1 MEFPAKMLWTH
12 ATGFATLSP
21 LINCLWAVVIEI
33 FSFLTQPL
41 ISINLRLGDIE
52 TQGIRTVKRI
62 HLHVLPLVIFSI
74 LMSSPNASAEETFFS
89 KLNPFQK
96 KEATAVKVNISDT
109 SKSSWTFPRWKPMK
123 MPWSGP
129 SFSFTPTWIS
139 DIKPPSFSSTW
150 TRMSNGTKEAYGKSK
165 TFFMPW
171 TKTAVRQPAV
181 MRPPTGSR
189 GVYRAVP
196 KGKPAKKSFFGSFLN
211 SKDDEP
217 RPSRTVGE
225 FLSQERP
232 KP

>member
-1 MEFPAKMLWTH
+1 MATPAKMLWTH

-21 LINCLWAVVIEI
+21 LINCSWAIVIEV
-33 FSFLTQPL
+33 FSCRAQPSL
-41 ISINLRLGDIE
+41 FINLSLGNIE

-62 HLHVLPLVIFSI
+62 HLHVLSLIIFSI
-74 LMSSPNASAEETFFS
+74 FMGSLSVSAEENFFS

-96 KEATAVKVNISDT
+96 KKSPAVNISVSDT
-109 SKSSWTFPRWKPMK
+109 PKSSWSFPSWKPMK

-139 DIKPPSFSSTW
+139 DIKPPSFSATW
-150 TRMSNGTKEAYGKSK
+150 TRMSDGTKEAYGKSK

-171 TKTAVRQPAV
+171 TKTAARQPAV

-196 KGKPAKKSFFGSFLN
+196 KSKPAKKSFFGSFLN

>member
-1 MEFPAKMLWTH
+1 MATPAKMLWTH

-21 LINCLWAVVIEI
+21 LINSSWAVVMEI

-41 ISINLRLGDIE
+41 ISINLWLGDIE

-62 HLHVLPLVIFSI
+62 HLHVLSLVVFSI
-74 LMSSPNASAEETFFS
+74 FMSSLSVSAEENFFS

-96 KEATAVKVNISDT
+96 KKSATVKVSLSDT
-109 SKSSWTFPRWKPMK
+109 PKSSWSFPGWKPMK
-123 MPWSGP
+123 MSWSGP

-139 DIKPPSFSSTW
+139 DIKPPSFGTTW

-171 TKTAVRQPAV
+171 TKTAFKQPVV

-196 KGKPAKKSFFGSFLN
+196 KVKPAKKSFFASFFN

>member
-1 MEFPAKMLWTH
+1 MEPPAKMLWTH

-21 LINCLWAVVIEI
+21 LINCLSAVVIEI
-33 FSFLTQPL
+33 FSFLTQPS
-41 ISINLRLGDIE
+41 IFINLWLGHIE

-62 HLHVLPLVIFSI
+62 HLHVLPLVIFMGS
-74 LMSSPNASAEETFFS
+74 LSVSAEENFFS

-96 KEATAVKVNISDT
+96 KEPAAVKVSLSDT
-109 SKSSWTFPRWKPMK
+109 SKSSWTFPRWKPVK

-150 TRMSNGTKEAYGKSK
+150 TRMSDGTKEAYGKSK

-171 TKTAVRQPAV
+171 TKTAAI

-196 KGKPAKKSFFGSFLN
+196 KSKPAKKSFFGSFLN
-211 SKDDEP
+211 SK
-217 RPSRTVGE
+217 V
-225 FLSQERP
+225 FQ
-232 KP
+232 KPILKREM